1 MREERARRVH
11 TTTRKTK
18 NGEEE
23 DKRIKNL
30 ITLETRLDLKFLSD
44 TLAKNPC
51 LNRAWHLA
59 STVKGD
65 DSEEEEEEEED
76 FRASLSSLF
85 SFLICLHR
93 RARGK

>member
-11 TTTRKTK
+11 TTMRKTK

-44 TLAKNPC
+44 TLSKNLC
-51 LNRAWHLA
+51 LNEA
-59 STVKGD
+59 
-65 DSEEEEEEEED
+65 
-76 FRASLSSLF
+76 
-85 SFLICLHR
+85 
-93 RARGK
+93 